1 MVAVGILAFPSLLF
15 FIMEVS
21 VPSTHLIQKDTLPY
35 LGLETKVLNKW
46 IISNLLMESWDQAL

>member
-21 VPSTHLIQKDTLPY
+21 VPSIHLSQKDTLPY